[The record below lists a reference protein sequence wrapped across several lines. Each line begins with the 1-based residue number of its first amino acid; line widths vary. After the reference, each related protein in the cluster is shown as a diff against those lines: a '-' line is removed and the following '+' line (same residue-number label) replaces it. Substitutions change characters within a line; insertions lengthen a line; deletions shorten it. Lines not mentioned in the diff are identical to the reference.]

1 MKTSKWIFVALI
13 ILFATNKISMGQKN
27 ENKKSVLIETEL
39 AFAEAAKNTSTR
51 DAFLKFIADDGI
63 LFRPHPVNGKEFLEK
78 SPARPAK
85 LLWYPSSS
93 FMSSSEDLGVNWG
106 PWEFRKTMEEEPI
119 AFGYFVTVWK
129 KQNDGAWK
137 FLFDMGNGNE
147 KHETQIPQIKE
158 SIILSG
164 NNPVKENKAAYNSIS
179 EIENKLAVESKS
191 NGYKNV
197 YKKLV
202 NKNTTIIR
210 NEIFPVTGENINNFL
225 DTANI
230 TQKWETLGGTVSA
243 ANDLG
248 YTYGK
253 VTLLNNSENEN
264 DAKPSLYYLH
274 VWVYDNGW
282 KLLIDLTNPIPE
294 G

>member
-1 MKTSKWIFVALI
+1 
-13 ILFATNKISMGQKN
+13 
-27 ENKKSVLIETEL
+27 
-39 AFAEAAKNTSTR
+39 
-51 DAFLKFIADDGI
+51 
-63 LFRPHPVNGKEFLEK
+63 
-78 SPARPAK
+78 
-85 LLWYPSSS
+85 
-93 FMSSSEDLGVNWG
+93 MSSSEDLGVNWG
-106 PWEFRKTMEEEPI
+106 PWEFRRTMEEDPI

-129 KQNDGAWK
+129 KQTDGSWK

-147 KHETQIPQIKE
+147 KHEIKIPQVKE
-158 SIILSG
+158 SILLNG
-164 NNPVKENKAAYNSIS
+164 NKAEKDNNTAYGSIS
-179 EIENKLAVESKS
+179 EIENKLAAESKTK
-191 NGYKNV
+191 GFKNV
-197 YKKLV
+197 YKNFV

-210 NEIFPVTGENINNFL
+210 NEIFPVAEEKINAFL
-225 DTANI
+225 DTTNVP
-230 TQKWETLGGTVSA
+230 QKWEALGGTVSA

-282 KLLIDLTNPIPE
+282 KLLVDLTNPIPE

>member
-1 MKTSKWIFVALI
+1 MKFAQNIFLI
-13 ILFATNKISMGQKN
+13 ILLLVLKN
-27 ENKKSVLIETEL
+27 EFAFAQNKTILIETEL
-39 AFAEAAKNTSTR
+39 AFAEAAKNTNTR
-51 DAFLKFIADDGI
+51 DAFLKFIDDEGI

-106 PWEFRKTMEEEPI
+106 PWEFRKTMEEDPI
-119 AFGYFVTVWK
+119 AFGYFVTIWK
-129 KQNDGAWK
+129 KQNDGSWK

-147 KHETQIPQIKE
+147 KHESVIPAIKE
-158 SIILSG
+158 SILLSV
-164 NNPVKENKAAYNSIS
+164 NVSEKENKNVFSSLI
-179 EIENKLAVESKS
+179 EIEKMLGADSKT
-191 NGYKNV
+191 NGFKNI
-197 YKKLV
+197 YQKFV

-210 NEIFPVTGENINNFL
+210 NEIFPVKEENINAFL
-225 DTANI
+225 DTTNVA
-230 TQKWETLGGTVSA
+230 QKWETLGGSVSSA
-243 ANDLG
+243 SDLG

-253 VTLLNNSENEN
+253 ITFLNDSINEAE
-264 DAKPSLYYLH
+264 AKPSFYYLH

>member
-1 MKTSKWIFVALI
+1 MKLAQFIFLLMLLLI
-13 ILFATNKISMGQKN
+13 INEELTFAQNKSI
-27 ENKKSVLIETEL
+27 LIETEL
-39 AFAEAAKNTSTR
+39 AFAEAAKNTNTR

-78 SPARPAK
+78 SPVRPGK

-106 PWEFRKTMEEEPI
+106 PWEFRKTLEEDPI

-129 KQNDGAWK
+129 KQNDGSWK

-147 KHETQIPQIKE
+147 KHETELPVIKE
-158 SIILSG
+158 SVFLKG
-164 NNPVKENKAAYNSIS
+164 NDSEKENKNIFNSLE
-179 EIENKLAVESKS
+179 EIEKMIGADSKS
-191 NGYKNV
+191 IGFKNI
-197 YKKLV
+197 YKKFI

-210 NEIFPVTGENINNFL
+210 NEIFPVKEENINAFL
-225 DTANI
+225 DTTNVP
-230 TQKWETLGGTVSA
+230 QKWETLGGSVSA
-243 ANDLG
+243 ANDLA

-253 VTLLNNSENEN
+253 ITFLNDSANEA
-264 DAKPSLYYLH
+264 DAKPSFYYLH

-282 KLLIDLTNPIPE
+282 KLLVDLTNPIPE

>member
-1 MKTSKWIFVALI
+1 MKTLKPLLL
-13 ILFATNKISMGQKN
+13 ILFLLIAINDIAFCQKS
-27 ENKKSVLIETEL
+27 ENSKSILIETEL

-51 DAFLKFIADDGI
+51 DAFLKFIDDEGI

-78 SPARPAK
+78 SPVRPAK
-85 LLWYPSSS
+85 LLWYPSFS

-106 PWEFRKTMEEEPI
+106 PWEFRKTIEEEPI
-119 AFGYFVTVWK
+119 GFGYFVTVWK
-129 KQNDGAWK
+129 KQSDGTWK

-147 KHETQIPQIKE
+147 KHETKLPVIKE
-158 SIILSG
+158 SVFLKG
-164 NNPVKENKAAYNSIS
+164 NVSEKENKNVFNSLE
-179 EIENKLAVESKS
+179 EIEKMFGADSKTI
-191 NGYKNV
+191 GFKDV
-197 YKKLV
+197 YKRFV

-210 NEIFPVTGENINNFL
+210 NEIFPVTGENINTFL
-225 DTANI
+225 DTTNVP
-230 TQKWETLGGTVSA
+230 QKWETLGGSVSA

-253 VTLLNNSENEN
+253 IIFLNESANETE
-264 DAKPSLYYLH
+264 AKPSFYYLH

-282 KLLIDLTNPIPE
+282 KLLVDLTNPIPE